1 MLPRVAQIPISPL
14 PSVAGPELDHPDFPQ
29 KQTVTACLVPSRTYY
44 STVTAPPVPSLPN
57 HCPPVLPPHIPPPDH
72 PSCSVVYRGSGGFG
86 GSGDRG
92 NRGPES
98 TRASAW
104 NVGERSTV
112 EGGGEFV
119 KDRGSLKTFALGVG
133 ARNCCPHPQLDLRSA
148 LLTLR
153 PPPHAPR
160 PCQSFAAARIPARR
174 GLD

>member
-1 MLPRVAQIPISPL
+1 MP
-14 PSVAGPELDHPDFPQ
+14 GPVSHLLRQ
-29 KQTVTACLVPSRTYY
+29 LYG
-44 STVTAPPVPSLPN
+44 TAPPVPSLPN
-57 HCPPVLPPHIPPPDH
+57 HCPPVLPPHVPPPDH

-133 ARNCCPHPQLDLRSA
+133 ARNCCTPSTRPPLAAPPQLDLRSTHAASHPPSCAQA
-148 LLTLR
+148 LPKLR
-153 PPPHAPR
+153 GRKNAGT
-160 PCQSFAAARIPARR
+160 ARARLKSQVR
-174 GLD
+174 NAQC